1 MYYSSQQW
9 LDILYGQDATTGLF
23 VALIGLSCVMLGW
36 RLAPGI
42 IAVDYLLIGG
52 LFGRWIGLSLGPVWL
67 GWTLAA
73 LFGLGLA
80 AIAWVVPRKA
90 TILMTAIIGAYFA
103 GAAVCH
109 LEGSPPP
116 ALIAGTLGFVMTGAL
131 AVIVYD
137 HIVVVLTSLHGALL
151 AVGGLLMIMATSPS
165 WYGGVRDLVVG
176 YSSLLPLLVFAPT
189 LIGTLFQLSSIQQHD
204 SGQE

>member
-9 LDILYGQDATTGLF
+9 LDILYGQEATTGLF

-42 IAVDYLLIGG
+42 VAVDYLLVGG
-52 LFGRWIGLSLGPVWL
+52 MIGRWTGLAIGPVWL
-67 GWTLAA
+67 GWTLGA
-73 LFGLGLA
+73 LFGLALA
-80 AIAWVVPRKA
+80 AIAWIQPRKS
-90 TILMTAIIGAYFA
+90 TILMTAIVGGYFA

-116 ALIAGTLGFVMTGAL
+116 ALIAGALGFVMTGAL
-131 AVIVYD
+131 AVIVYE
-137 HIVVVLTSLHGALL
+137 HIVVVLTSFHGGLL
-151 AVGGLLMIMATSPS
+151 ATGGLLMIMATSPT
-165 WYGGVRDLVVG
+165 WYSGVRDMVVG
-176 YSSLLPLLVFAPT
+176 YRSLLPLLVFAPT
-189 LIGTLFQLSSIQQHD
+189 LIGTLFQLSSIQQHE